1 MAYLSFLCENLE
13 GDTNALQAFLGNP
26 NDHPLSY
33 FLLSFNRLSFLSP
46 SENTLLSMSDVAHAI
61 RTLPERRLLD
71 GYRLVSKIE
80 STRDKLLLGFHQVCV
95 CVCACVRVRAC
106 VCVWVYVC
114 VCILNKVH
122 FFDVQQFKL
131 GEAPSLKTVSEV
143 VESAKDSDGSR

>member
-1 MAYLSFLCENLE
+1 MSSYACIAEFFSESDSMAYLSFLCENLE

-33 FLLSFNRLSFLSP
+33 FLLSFNRLSSLSP

-80 STRDKLLLGFHQVCV
+80 STRDKLLLGFHQVGVCVCVWVCGCVGMCV
-95 CVCACVRVRAC
+95 CVCACVRTCAC
-106 VCVWVYVC
+106 VS
-114 VCILNKVH
+114 VH
-122 FFDVQQFKL
+122 SQCGTFL
-131 GEAPSLKTVSEV
+131 
-143 VESAKDSDGSR
+143 